1 MEHQQ
6 IKGFL
11 NLYIHRT
18 AFVIVAILL
27 SACGGGGGGGG
38 NTTVPPV
45 TVGPGSGWVAGQYE
59 DWRSNS
65 MRNICA
71 NPRTTGGYSDTQGSV
86 TDENFWIR
94 SYSNDTYLWYS
105 ELPDIDPGTV
115 DNPEDYFNLM
125 VTDGLSPTG
134 NAKDQFHY
142 SEDTEVYNQY
152 YSGVSAGYGVRFF
165 IIASSPPRKIVVG
178 YNEPNSPASAANLSR
193 GAEII
198 SIDGEAIEDSNNV
211 DVLNAGLFP
220 ETLGETHTFVVRD
233 LNATEDRTF
242 TMTSAETISVP
253 VKNITTFD
261 VAGTKVGYLTF
272 NSHIKP
278 AETQLIDAISQL
290 RVSNVEEL
298 VLDMRYNGGGYLT
311 IAAELGY
318 MVAGPMA
325 DGLIFDE
332 LTFNDKYTERDP
344 INNNIIEPSR
354 FESTAAGFDAPTNPT
369 PAGTALPSLSLSR
382 VFVLSSGGTA
392 SASEALINGL
402 RGVDVEVILVG
413 GATRG
418 KPYGWYALD
427 NCGTTYSTI
436 QFKGSNEKGF
446 GDYSDGFLP
455 VASADLSGAE
465 VTGCEVADDL
475 SHALGDVNEGRLS
488 AALGFIEAGAC
499 PSESVSAFGLS
510 SKSPADS
517 SHPLSAVSG
526 KLIQPD
532 LGTVIVR

>member
-1 MEHQQ
+1 VSNQQ
-6 IKGFL
+6 VTGFL
-11 NLYIHRT
+11 SLHVKKATVSI
-18 AFVIVAILL
+18 AAIILA
-27 SACGGGGGGGG
+27 ACGGGGG
-38 NTTVPPV
+38 NTAVPPV
-45 TVGPGSGWVAGQYE
+45 TVDPGSGWVAGQYE
-59 DWRSNS
+59 DWRLNS

-115 DNPEDYFNLM
+115 NSNQDYFDLM

-142 SEDTEVYNQY
+142 NQDTEAYNQSY
-152 YSGVSAGYGVRFF
+152 LGVSAGYGVRFF
-165 IIASSPPRKIVVG
+165 VISSSPPRKIIVG
-178 YNEPNSPASAANLSR
+178 YNEPNSPASENGLSR

-198 SIDGEAIEDSNNV
+198 SIDGEAIENSNNV
-211 DVLNAGLFP
+211 DALNAGLFP
-220 ETLGETHTFVVRD
+220 ETLGEAHTFVVRD
-233 LNATEDRTF
+233 LNAAEDRTF
-242 TMTSAETISVP
+242 TMSSAEITSVP
-253 VKNITTFD
+253 VKNVATFD

-272 NSHIKP
+272 NAHIKP

-290 RVSNVEEL
+290 KASNVEEL

-318 MVAGPMA
+318 MVAGPLTE
-325 DGLIFDE
+325 GLIFDE

-344 INNNIIEPSR
+344 INNNILEPSR
-354 FESTAAGFDAPTNPT
+354 FESTAAGFDALTNPT
-369 PAGTALPSLSLSR
+369 PTGTALPSLGFTR

-446 GDYSDGFLP
+446 GDYSDGFFP
-455 VASADLSGAE
+455 VVSGDLSGAE
-465 VTGCEVADDL
+465 VTGCLVDDDL
-475 SHALGDVNEGRLS
+475 SHALGDASEGRLA
-488 AALGFIEAGAC
+488 AALGFIETGAC
-499 PSESVSAFGLS
+499 PSDSASAFGLTDKS
-510 SKSPADS
+510 STDAP
-517 SHPLSAVSG
+517 HPLSAVSG

-532 LGTVIVR
+532 LGTVVVR

>member
-6 IKGFL
+6 IKDLL

-18 AFVIVAILL
+18 AFFIVAILL
-27 SACGGGGGGGG
+27 SACGGGGGGG

-45 TVGPGSGWVAGQYE
+45 TVDPGSGWVAGQYE

-65 MRNICA
+65 MRNICS

-115 DNPEDYFNLM
+115 DSTEDYYNLM

-142 SEDTEVYNQY
+142 SENTEVYNQY

-165 IIASSPPRKIVVG
+165 VMASSPPRKIIVG

-242 TMTSAETISVP
+242 TMTSAETTSVP
-253 VKNITTFD
+253 VKNIATFD
-261 VAGTKVGYLTF
+261 VAGKKVGYLTF
-272 NSHIKP
+272 NAHIKP

-290 RVSNVEEL
+290 KASNVEEL

-311 IAAELGY
+311 IAAQLGY
-318 MVAGPMA
+318 MVAGPLA
-325 DGLIFDE
+325 EGLIFDE

-344 INNNIIEPSR
+344 INNNILEPSR
-354 FESTAAGFDAPTNPT
+354 FESTAAGFDAPTDPT
-369 PAGTALPSLSLSR
+369 PAGAALPSLSLSR

-465 VTGCEVADDL
+465 VTGCLVDDDL
-475 SHALGDVNEGRLS
+475 SHALGDASEGRLS
-488 AALGFIEAGAC
+488 AALGFIETGAC
-499 PSESVSAFGLS
+499 PSDSASAFSLTG
-510 SKSPADS
+510 KTPTDTP
-517 SHPLSAVSG
+517 HPLSAVSG
-526 KLIQPD
+526 KLIQPE
-532 LGTVIVR
+532 LGTVIIR

>member
-1 MEHQQ
+1 M
-6 IKGFL
+6 I
-11 NLYIHRT
+11 
-18 AFVIVAILL
+18 
-27 SACGGGGGGGG
+27 S
-38 NTTVPPV
+38 
-45 TVGPGSGWVAGQYE
+45 
-59 DWRSNS
+59 
-65 MRNICA
+65 
-71 NPRTTGGYSDTQGSV
+71 
-86 TDENFWIR
+86 
-94 SYSNDTYLWYS
+94 
-105 ELPDIDPGTV
+105 
-115 DNPEDYFNLM
+115 
-125 VTDGLSPTG
+125 DGLSPSG
-134 NAKDQFHY
+134 NSKDQFHY
-142 SEDTEVYNQY
+142 SQNTEEYNQY

-165 IIASSPPRKIVVG
+165 IIASSPPRKIIVG
-178 YNEPNSPASAANLSR
+178 YNEPNSPASEANLSR

-211 DVLNAGLFP
+211 DALNAGLFP
-220 ETLGETHTFVVRD
+220 VALDETHTFVVRD

-242 TMTSAETISVP
+242 TMVSAETTSVP

-278 AETQLIDAISQL
+278 AETQLINAISQL
-290 RVSNVEEL
+290 KASNIEEL
-298 VLDMRYNGGGYLT
+298 VLDLRYNGGGYLT

-318 MVAGPMA
+318 MVAGAMSE
-325 DGLIFDE
+325 GRVFDE
-332 LTFNDKYTERDP
+332 LTFNDKYTDRDP
-344 INNNIIEPSR
+344 INNDIIDPAR
-354 FESTAAGFDAPTNPT
+354 FESTAAGFDAPSAPT
-369 PAGTALPSLSLSR
+369 PAGTVLPTLGLAR

-402 RGVDVEVILVG
+402 RGVDVEVILIG
-413 GATRG
+413 EATRG

-465 VTGCEVADDL
+465 ITGCEVADDL
-475 SHALGDVNEGRLS
+475 SHALGDANEGRLA
-488 AALGFIEAGAC
+488 AALSFIETGAC
-499 PSESVSAFGLS
+499 PSTSISASVFSLSAKS
-510 SKSPADS
+510 STYK

-532 LGTVIVR
+532 LGTVVR